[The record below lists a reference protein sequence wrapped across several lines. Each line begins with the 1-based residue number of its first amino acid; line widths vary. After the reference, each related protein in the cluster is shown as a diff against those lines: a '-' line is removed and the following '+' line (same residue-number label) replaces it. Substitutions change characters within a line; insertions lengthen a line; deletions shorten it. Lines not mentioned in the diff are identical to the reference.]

1 MFSTFGAMVNNF
13 DNIRSLLKFPNEN
26 SFYFLQILKRRKD
39 NPDLGK
45 DMVHIADYYIYSLE
59 QFDGLKQ
66 RIIDQCNSENARA
79 YFRLNVRDARKVAM
93 QVLKRTVDYI
103 VSENYRAVKNAFAS
117 CTGEYHSDPDKT
129 WIVDVD
135 WKDVPQ
141 GKDPDLYLNKIIA
154 KIQELVFETGKDDT
168 IHTLVTKNGIHIISR
183 PFNLKKFRE
192 VYPQIDVH
200 KDNPTILY
208 CP

>member
-1 MFSTFGAMVNNF
+1 MVNNF
-13 DNIRSLLKFPNEN
+13 DNIRALLKFPNEN

-45 DMVHIADYYIYSLE
+45 DMVHIADYYIYNLE

-168 IHTLVTKNGIHIISR
+168 IYTLVTKNGIHVISR
-183 PFNLKKFRE
+183 PFNLKKFRD
-192 VYPQIDVH
+192 VYSQIDVH

>member
-1 MFSTFGAMVNNF
+1 MVNNF

-45 DMVHIADYYIYSLE
+45 DMVHIADYYIYNLE

-135 WKDVPQ
+135 WKDAPQ

-154 KIQELVFETGKDDT
+154 KIQELVFETRKDDT
-168 IHTLVTKNGIHIISR
+168 IYTLVTKNGIHVISR